1 MSTDDAGSWAQPNPT
16 DRTDPDFVDI
26 TRLAPATD
34 GGDASDDTSDITPDI
49 DSATEEDVIEIADA
63 EHAELTVT
71 HVIPHLHQTATE
83 HSPLEALGFEESTIL
98 TADIFSEI
106 LSALFASSTVTLTV
120 GCPHNLGTVEHFLLG
135 YLGFLQSKQQ
145 HIGKE
150 LLSKCVPK
158 ASLRLVSN
166 RLNILGKK
174 LTSHNFKISVWPEHL
189 DMLSRATGTTN
200 EKIHNIIIH

>member
-1 MSTDDAGSWAQPNPT
+1 MIMIIVTI
-16 DRTDPDFVDI
+16 I
-26 TRLAPATD
+26 TYEKE
-34 GGDASDDTSDITPDI
+34 ASFIM
-49 DSATEEDVIEIADA
+49 
-63 EHAELTVT
+63 
-71 HVIPHLHQTATE
+71 
-83 HSPLEALGFEESTIL
+83 HSPKPSLITGNLEQSEQTTNWSRLNCSEKFLVWVIHHWAYERNENRDPLPKVQAAFEALGFGESTIL

-106 LSALFASSTVTLTV
+106 LSALFASSTVKLTV

-150 LLSKCVPK
+150 LLSKCLPN

-200 EKIHNIIIH
+200 EKTHNIIIH

>member
-1 MSTDDAGSWAQPNPT
+1 MIIVTI
-16 DRTDPDFVDI
+16 I
-26 TRLAPATD
+26 TYEKE
-34 GGDASDDTSDITPDI
+34 ASFIM
-49 DSATEEDVIEIADA
+49 
-63 EHAELTVT
+63 
-71 HVIPHLHQTATE
+71 
-83 HSPLEALGFEESTIL
+83 HSPKPSLITGNLEQSEQTTNGSRLNCSEKFLVWVIHHWAYERNENRDPLPKVQAAFEALGFGESTIL

-106 LSALFASSTVTLTV
+106 LSALFASSTVKLTV

-150 LLSKCVPK
+150 LLSKCLPN

-200 EKIHNIIIH
+200 EKTHNIIIH

>member
-1 MSTDDAGSWAQPNPT
+1 MIIVTI
-16 DRTDPDFVDI
+16 I
-26 TRLAPATD
+26 TYEKE
-34 GGDASDDTSDITPDI
+34 ASFIM
-49 DSATEEDVIEIADA
+49 
-63 EHAELTVT
+63 
-71 HVIPHLHQTATE
+71 
-83 HSPLEALGFEESTIL
+83 HSPKPSLITGNLEQSERTTNWSRLNCSEKFLVWVIHHWAYERNENRDPLPKVQAAFEALGFGESTIL

-106 LSALFASSTVTLTV
+106 LSALFASSTVKLTV

-150 LLSKCVPK
+150 LLSKCLPN

-200 EKIHNIIIH
+200 EKTHNIIIH

>member
-1 MSTDDAGSWAQPNPT
+1 MIMIIVTI
-16 DRTDPDFVDI
+16 I
-26 TRLAPATD
+26 TCEKEV
-34 GGDASDDTSDITPDI
+34 SFIM
-49 DSATEEDVIEIADA
+49 
-63 EHAELTVT
+63 
-71 HVIPHLHQTATE
+71 
-83 HSPLEALGFEESTIL
+83 HSPKPSLITGNLEQSEQTTNWSRLNCSEKFLVWVIHHWAYERNENRDPLPKIQAAFEALGFEESTIL

-106 LSALFASSTVTLTV
+106 LSALFASSTVKLTV

-150 LLSKCVPK
+150 LLSKCLPN

-189 DMLSRATGTTN
+189 DMLSQATSTIN
-200 EKIHNIIIH
+200 EKTHNIIIH

>member
-1 MSTDDAGSWAQPNPT
+1 MIIVTI
-16 DRTDPDFVDI
+16 I
-26 TRLAPATD
+26 TYEKE
-34 GGDASDDTSDITPDI
+34 ASFIM
-49 DSATEEDVIEIADA
+49 
-63 EHAELTVT
+63 
-71 HVIPHLHQTATE
+71 
-83 HSPLEALGFEESTIL
+83 HSPKPSLITGNLEQSERTTNWSRLNCSEKFLVWVIHHWAYERNENRDPLPKIQAAFEALGFGESTIL

-106 LSALFASSTVTLTV
+106 LSALFASSTVKLTV

-150 LLSKCVPK
+150 LLSKCLPN

-200 EKIHNIIIH
+200 EKTHNIIIH

>member
-1 MSTDDAGSWAQPNPT
+1 MIIVTI
-16 DRTDPDFVDI
+16 I
-26 TRLAPATD
+26 TYEKE
-34 GGDASDDTSDITPDI
+34 ASFIM
-49 DSATEEDVIEIADA
+49 
-63 EHAELTVT
+63 
-71 HVIPHLHQTATE
+71 
-83 HSPLEALGFEESTIL
+83 HSPKPSLITGNLEQSERTTNWSRLNCSEKFLVWVIHHWAYERNENRDPLPKIQAAFEALGFGESTIL

-106 LSALFASSTVTLTV
+106 LSALFASSTVKLTV

-150 LLSKCVPK
+150 LLSKCLPN

-174 LTSHNFKISVWPEHL
+174 LTSHNFKISVCPEHL

-200 EKIHNIIIH
+200 EKTHNIIIH

>member
-1 MSTDDAGSWAQPNPT
+1 MIMIIVTI
-16 DRTDPDFVDI
+16 I
-26 TRLAPATD
+26 TY
-34 GGDASDDTSDITPDI
+34 GKEASFIM
-49 DSATEEDVIEIADA
+49 
-63 EHAELTVT
+63 
-71 HVIPHLHQTATE
+71 
-83 HSPLEALGFEESTIL
+83 HSPKPSLITGNLEQSERTTNWSRLNCSEKFLVWVIHHWAYERNENRDPLPKIQAAFEALGFGESTIL

-106 LSALFASSTVTLTV
+106 LSALFASSTVKLTV

-150 LLSKCVPK
+150 LLSKCLPN

-200 EKIHNIIIH
+200 EKTHNIIIH

>member
-1 MSTDDAGSWAQPNPT
+1 MIIVTI
-16 DRTDPDFVDI
+16 I
-26 TRLAPATD
+26 TYEKEV
-34 GGDASDDTSDITPDI
+34 SFIM
-49 DSATEEDVIEIADA
+49 
-63 EHAELTVT
+63 
-71 HVIPHLHQTATE
+71 
-83 HSPLEALGFEESTIL
+83 HSPKPSLITGNLEQSEQTTNWSRLNCSEKFLIWVIHHWAYERNKNRDPLPEIQAAFEALGFEESTIL

-200 EKIHNIIIH
+200 EKTHNIIIH

>member
-1 MSTDDAGSWAQPNPT
+1 MIIVTI
-16 DRTDPDFVDI
+16 I
-26 TRLAPATD
+26 TYEKE
-34 GGDASDDTSDITPDI
+34 ASFIM
-49 DSATEEDVIEIADA
+49 
-63 EHAELTVT
+63 
-71 HVIPHLHQTATE
+71 
-83 HSPLEALGFEESTIL
+83 HSPKPSLITGNLEQSEQTTNWSRLNCSEKFLVWVIHHWAYERNENRDPLPKIQAAFEALGFGESTIL

-106 LSALFASSTVTLTV
+106 LSALFASSTIKLTV

-150 LLSKCVPK
+150 LLSKCLPN

-200 EKIHNIIIH
+200 EKTHNIIIH

>member
-1 MSTDDAGSWAQPNPT
+1 MIMIIVTI
-16 DRTDPDFVDI
+16 I
-26 TRLAPATD
+26 TYEKE
-34 GGDASDDTSDITPDI
+34 ASFIM
-49 DSATEEDVIEIADA
+49 
-63 EHAELTVT
+63 
-71 HVIPHLHQTATE
+71 
-83 HSPLEALGFEESTIL
+83 HSPKPSLITGNLEQSERTTNWSRLNCSEKFLVWVIHHWAYERNENRDPLPKVQAAFEALGFGESTIL

-106 LSALFASSTVTLTV
+106 LSALFASSTVKLTV

-150 LLSKCVPK
+150 LLSKCLPN

-189 DMLSRATGTTN
+189 DMLSQATGTTN
-200 EKIHNIIIH
+200 EKTHNIIIH

>member
-1 MSTDDAGSWAQPNPT
+1 MIIVTIIDYKKEVSFIMHPSKPSLITDNLEQSEQKTNWSRLNCSEKFLVWVIHHWAYERNGN
-16 DRTDPDFVDI
+16 RDPLPRIQAAFKAV
-26 TRLAPATD
+26 
-34 GGDASDDTSDITPDI
+34 
-49 DSATEEDVIEIADA
+49 
-63 EHAELTVT
+63 
-71 HVIPHLHQTATE
+71 
-83 HSPLEALGFEESTIL
+83 GFEESTIL

-106 LSALFASSTVTLTV
+106 LSALFASSTVKLTV

-150 LLSKCVPK
+150 LLSRCLPN

-166 RLNILGKK
+166 RLNILGKQ

-189 DMLSRATGTTN
+189 DMLSQATSTIN
-200 EKIHNIIIH
+200 EKTHNIIIH

>member
-1 MSTDDAGSWAQPNPT
+1 MIIVTI
-16 DRTDPDFVDI
+16 I
-26 TRLAPATD
+26 TYEKE
-34 GGDASDDTSDITPDI
+34 ASFIM
-49 DSATEEDVIEIADA
+49 
-63 EHAELTVT
+63 
-71 HVIPHLHQTATE
+71 
-83 HSPLEALGFEESTIL
+83 HSPKPSLITGNLEQSEQTTNWSRLNCSEKFLVWVIHHWAYERNENRDPLPKVQAAFEALGFGESTIL

-106 LSALFASSTVTLTV
+106 LSALFASSTVKLTV

-150 LLSKCVPK
+150 LLSKCLPN

-200 EKIHNIIIH
+200 EKTHNIIIH